1 MKNRFA
7 VLLAAGQGPRMKSK
21 LYKVLHPILK
31 QPMIHYVL
39 DALAPVGVSETVT
52 VVGHGADQVKSSIEN
67 RSNFVV
73 QEEQLDT
80 AHAVLHTEE
89 LLKNKQGTTIVVCGD
104 TPLIT
109 SKTHNKLLETNENEK
124 YKV

>member
-7 VLLAAGQGPRMKSK
+7 VLLAAGQGTRMKSK

-52 VVGHGADQVKSSIEN
+52 VVGHGADQVKSSIGN

-73 QEEQLDT
+73 QEEQLGT
-80 AHAVLHTEE
+80 AHAVLQTEE

-104 TPLIT
+104 TPL
-109 SKTHNKLLETNENEK
+109 
-124 YKV
+124 